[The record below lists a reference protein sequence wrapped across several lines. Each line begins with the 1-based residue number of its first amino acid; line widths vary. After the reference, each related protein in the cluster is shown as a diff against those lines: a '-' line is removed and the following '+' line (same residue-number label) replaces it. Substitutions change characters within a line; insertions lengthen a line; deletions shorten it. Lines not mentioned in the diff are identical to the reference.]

1 MNDDRH
7 DELHDETIAE
17 LYRQTR
23 DVGPPSWLDQRV
35 LKAAES
41 AVAPHPT
48 SRLKSRKSRWM
59 VPLALA
65 ATVVLTTGV
74 LRMAD
79 EAGEF
84 RGLSSPEPA
93 RSKVEAAGAASADI
107 GNTRLLQDERARSS
121 LPEAASPAAVLSA
134 EVPASAPAAAS
145 PAARLEGAISR
156 SARQEASD
164 SARQEASDAAL
175 SKTAPA
181 KPAAALP
188 QAPAAEAKKPDRLE
202 KAAPAE
208 PQARRERLDRS
219 PEQWLKDIAELR
231 RQGRTAEADERL
243 AEFRRRYPD
252 YPLGALEAAP
262 R

>member
-23 DVGPPSWLDQRV
+23 AVGPPSWLDQRV

-41 AVAPHPT
+41 AVEPRPA

-107 GNTRLLQDERARSS
+107 GNTRLLQDQRVRSS

-164 SARQEASDAAL
+164 
-175 SKTAPA
+175 
-181 KPAAALP
+181 
-188 QAPAAEAKKPDRLE
+188 
-202 KAAPAE
+202 
-208 PQARRERLDRS
+208 
-219 PEQWLKDIAELR
+219 
-231 RQGRTAEADERL
+231 
-243 AEFRRRYPD
+243 
-252 YPLGALEAAP
+252 
-262 R
+262 